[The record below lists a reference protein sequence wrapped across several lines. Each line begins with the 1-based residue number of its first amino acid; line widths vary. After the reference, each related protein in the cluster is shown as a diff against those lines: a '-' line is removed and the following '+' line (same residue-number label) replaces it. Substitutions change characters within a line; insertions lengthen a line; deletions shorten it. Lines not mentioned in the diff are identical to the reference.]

1 MWILLFVVN
10 PGHAKV
16 DKFLKKQKI
25 RKIAITSYKLNIFQF
40 FKNVNLRI
48 DIYLQNDTK
57 GSIIFGPKNYLDFI
71 ENCLFFTKN
80 AEKSKIQKFMETEKK
95 FFWKKVVLRSSYISE
110 ENQNPKNERNRR
122 WSRAAWSLFIKIR
135 S

>member
-1 MWILLFVVN
+1 MN

-25 RKIAITSYKLNIFQF
+25 RKIAITSYKLNIFQL

-48 DIYLQNDTK
+48 NIYLQNDTK
-57 GSIIFGPKNYLDFI
+57 GSTIFGPKKYLDI
-71 ENCLFFTKN
+71 KENSHFFTKN

-95 FFWKKVVLRSSYISE
+95 NLEKSCSTKFLYPWGEPKSKKWAKSE
-110 ENQNPKNERNRR
+110 KVTSRLVTFYKNPLLIVSKL
-122 WSRAAWSLFIKIR
+122 A
-135 S
+135 